1 VLELFDESAGS
12 HKYVK
17 PFAQVCA
24 VGPPNTQ
31 KQDTNKYREMDDLDS
46 KMIQSPMLSL
56 LIKKYSHSFI
66 LAAPRRRTGAPDNTI
81 M

>member
-1 VLELFDESAGS
+1 MGLELLDEPAGT

-46 KMIQSPMLSL
+46 KMMQSPRLVL
-56 LIKKYSHSFI
+56 LI
-66 LAAPRRRTGAPDNTI
+66 
-81 M
+81 